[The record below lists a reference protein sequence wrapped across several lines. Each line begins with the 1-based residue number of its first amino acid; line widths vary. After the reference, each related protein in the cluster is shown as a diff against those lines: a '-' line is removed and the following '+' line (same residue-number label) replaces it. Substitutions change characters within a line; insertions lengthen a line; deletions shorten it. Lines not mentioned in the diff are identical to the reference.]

1 MLGKK
6 QRSTNKKNYVLAE
19 AEVQAPIGGVAVPL
33 LILLVIISCI
43 AVVQSSHKSRKL
55 FGQLQDLRRDAMLLE
70 EDWGRLLLE
79 QSTWASPDRVQ
90 DMAVQKLKMQAPK
103 AREVK
108 MVGGYGKAG

>member
-6 QRSTNKKNYVLAE
+6 QRSTNKKTYQIE
-19 AEVQAPIGGVAVPL
+19 EERQAPLGGVTVPL
-33 LILLVIISCI
+33 LILLVLISCV

-55 FGQLQDLRRDAMLLE
+55 FGQLQDLRREAMLFE

-90 DMAVQKLKMQAPK
+90 DMAVRKLKMQAPK

-108 MVGGYGKAG
+108 MVGGYGKSG

>member
-6 QRSTNKKNYVLAE
+6 QRSTNKKNYV
-19 AEVQAPIGGVAVPL
+19 AEVAAVAPIGGLAVPL
-33 LILLVIISCI
+33 LILLVLVSCI

-55 FGQLQDLRRDAMLLE
+55 FGQLQDLRREAMLLE

>member
-6 QRSTNKKNYVLAE
+6 QRSSNKKTYQIE
-19 AEVQAPIGGVAVPL
+19 EQKQAPLGGVAVPL
-33 LILLVIISCI
+33 LILLVLISCV

-55 FGQLQDLRRDAMLLE
+55 FGQLQDLRRDAMLFE

-90 DMAVQKLKMQAPK
+90 EMAVQKLKMQAPE
-103 AREVK
+103 ARKIK

>member
-1 MLGKK
+1 MLGSR
-6 QRSTNKKNYVLAE
+6 QRSTNKKNYVLE
-19 AEVQAPIGGVAVPL
+19 EEVQAPIGGLAVPL
-33 LILLVIISCI
+33 LILLVLISCI

-55 FGQLQDLRRDAMLLE
+55 FGQLQDLRRDAMSIE

>member
-1 MLGKK
+1 MLGIK
-6 QRSTNKKNYVLAE
+6 QRSTNKKNYT
-19 AEVQAPIGGVAVPL
+19 AEVEIVAPIGGAIVPL
-33 LILLVIISCI
+33 LILLVLISCV
-43 AVVQSSHKSRKL
+43 AVIQSSHKSRKL
-55 FGQLQDLRRDAMLLE
+55 FGQLQDLRREAMLLE

-90 DMAVQKLKMQAPK
+90 DMAIQKLKMQAPK

>member
-6 QRSTNKKNYVLAE
+6 QRSTNKKNYV
-19 AEVQAPIGGVAVPL
+19 AEVEVVAPIGGLAVPL
-33 LILLVIISCI
+33 LILLVLVSCI

-55 FGQLQDLRRDAMLLE
+55 FGQLQDLRREAMLLE

>member
-1 MLGKK
+1 MLEKK
-6 QRSTNKKNYVLAE
+6 QRISSKKRYRAE
-19 AEVQAPIGGVAVPL
+19 DSVPAPIGGVAVPL
-33 LILLVIISCI
+33 FILLVLISCV

-55 FGQLQDLRRDAMLLE
+55 FGQLQDLRREAMVLE

-90 DMAVQKLKMQAPK
+90 DLAVQKLKMQAPK